1 MPRKIVARK
10 YPREAQVP
18 AMIKSLLLAAI
29 LATSSATWLAPWPD
43 DEIVGRLDLTY
54 SNLSDLCE
62 AQPDDEDC
70 QL

>member
-1 MPRKIVARK
+1 
-10 YPREAQVP
+10 
-18 AMIKSLLLAAI
+18 MIKSLLLAAI